1 MAIKAKL
8 FAGTAL
14 ALTFCMAMGGCASN
28 VHKVG
33 GLGAKELDL
42 TGYALTFEDN
52 FDGTAS
58 TPSTGAIPMQ
68 RRACVRA
75 ATGSMMP

>member
-33 GLGAKELDL
+33 GLGAKELVL
-42 TGYALTFEDN
+42 TG
-52 FDGTAS
+52 
-58 TPSTGAIPMQ
+58 
-68 RRACVRA
+68 
-75 ATGSMMP
+75 